1 MKTSPLPSRAQ
12 RRVSTRV
19 ASVLGVLLTT
29 GAAFMACGGDDDGG
43 KTTTNN
49 PVGGDPTAAP
59 GTLKLLFA
67 PMYSAFEPTH
77 KYQLPVIIDGFT
89 GAKFEASD
97 PSKVDVEN
105 TATGATLTM
114 KAAGTV
120 TITATLGNE
129 KGTSLLTITET
140 TAADWEKGNAR
151 YNSGVDA
158 LPTPD
163 GGSITVANFFTNR
176 DAKGACT
183 TCHSKTAKLFQIEH
197 TPQQTGGF
205 SDTEIITIFTT
216 GAKPDN
222 ARQRTNLPEFLWGMG
237 HRWMVD
243 EADKKGL
250 VTYLRSLA
258 PATQGDFDYGIRRN
272 ADGGLV
278 DRDGNPLGGGRP
290 RGDGGFPNRRDSG
303 TRPSDAGASTSSD
316 GGATTPAVVDSA
328 APTEPVDAG
337 TAVQA
342 DAGV

>member
-1 MKTSPLPSRAQ
+1 MKTSPLSTRAQ

-29 GAAFMACGGDDDGG
+29 GAAFMACGGDDDG

-89 GAKFEASD
+89 GAKFTASD

-140 TAADWEKGNAR
+140 SAAEWEKGNAR
-151 YNSGVDA
+151 YNSGIDA

-163 GGSITVANFFTNR
+163 GGSITVANFFSNR

-205 SDTEIITIFTT
+205 SDTEIITIFST

-237 HRWMVD
+237 HRWTVE

-250 VTYLRSLA
+250 VTYLRSLP
-258 PATQGDFDYGIRRN
+258 PATQGEFDYGIRRN

-278 DRDGNPLGGGRP
+278 DRDGNPLGRPPRP
-290 RGDGGFPNRRDSG
+290 RGDGGTSTRRDSG
-303 TRPSDAGASTSSD
+303 SATASDAGATD
-316 GGATTPAVVDSA
+316 GGVTPLVVDSA
-328 APTEPVDAG
+328 APTEPADAG
-337 TAVQA
+337 AVVQA

>member
-1 MKTSPLPSRAQ
+1 MKTPILHSRAQ
-12 RRVSTRV
+12 GRASTGV
-19 ASVLGVLLTT
+19 ASVLCVLLTT
-29 GAAFMACGGDDDGG
+29 GAGFMACGGDDKGD
-43 KTTTNN
+43 KTSTSN
-49 PVGGDPTAAP
+49 PVGGDPTGAA

-114 KAAGTV
+114 KAAGSV

-129 KGTSLLTITET
+129 KGSSLLTITET

-151 YNSGVDA
+151 YNSGVDG
-158 LPTPD
+158 LPTD
-163 GGSITVANFFTNR
+163 GGTVTVANFFTNR
-176 DAKGACT
+176 DPKGACT

-237 HRWMVD
+237 HRWTVE
-243 EADKKGL
+243 EADKRGL

-258 PATQGDFDYGIRRN
+258 PATQGDFDYGIRRTD
-272 ADGGLV
+272 AGLV
-278 DRDGNPLGGGRP
+278 DRDGNPVRPPGRP
-290 RGDGGFPNRRDSG
+290 RGDGGTPPRRDSG
-303 TRPSDAGASTSSD
+303 SATASDAGASD
-316 GGATTPAVVDSA
+316 GGVTTPAVVDSA
-328 APTEPVDAG
+328 APTEPADAG
-337 TAVQA
+337 AAVQA